1 MAFPRRKFL
10 ELACS
15 GAAVAALSNKTW
27 AQAYPTR
34 PIRIVVGFAAGGN
47 GDILARL
54 IGQWLSD
61 RLGQPVV
68 IENRPGAAGNI
79 AAEVALR
86 SPPDGYTLFSSGS
99 ASTIN
104 ATLYEKLSFNFI
116 QESVAVAGILRVANV
131 LECHPSFPAKTLA
144 EFMEYAKAN
153 PNAITWASSGN
164 GTPNH
169 LSGELFKAMT
179 GIVMQHVPYR
189 GSAPMLVDLIAGH
202 VPVAFDPVPS
212 SIEYI
217 RTGKLRALGVTTA
230 ERMKMLPDVPPIG
243 EFVPGYDT
251 SSFFGISAPRGT
263 PADIVDLLNREINA
277 GLADPNIVARLR
289 DLGGEPLVLSPSQ
302 FTKLIAEETEKW
314 GKAVKFSGARA
325 D

>member
-10 ELACS
+10 QLAGS

-68 IENRPGAAGNI
+68 VENRPGAAGNI
-79 AAEVALR
+79 SAEVALR

-131 LECHPSFPAKTLA
+131 
-144 EFMEYAKAN
+144 
-153 PNAITWASSGN
+153 
-164 GTPNH
+164 
-169 LSGELFKAMT
+169 
-179 GIVMQHVPYR
+179 
-189 GSAPMLVDLIAGH
+189 
-202 VPVAFDPVPS
+202 
-212 SIEYI
+212 
-217 RTGKLRALGVTTA
+217 
-230 ERMKMLPDVPPIG
+230 
-243 EFVPGYDT
+243 
-251 SSFFGISAPRGT
+251 
-263 PADIVDLLNREINA
+263 
-277 GLADPNIVARLR
+277 
-289 DLGGEPLVLSPSQ
+289 
-302 FTKLIAEETEKW
+302 
-314 GKAVKFSGARA
+314 
-325 D
+325 